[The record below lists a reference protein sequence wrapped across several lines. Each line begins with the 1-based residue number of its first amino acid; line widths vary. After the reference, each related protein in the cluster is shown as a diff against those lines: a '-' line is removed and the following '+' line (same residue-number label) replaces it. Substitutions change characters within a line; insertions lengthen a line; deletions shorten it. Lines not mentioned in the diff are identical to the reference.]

1 MPQPKRTNRPP
12 MDIELVAAHY
22 RAGASIRALAKL
34 TGYCY
39 GTVRRRLLDYGV
51 TLRRPGGNRRP
62 TAQAA

>member
-1 MPQPKRTNRPP
+1 MPKPKRTNRPP
-12 MDIELVAAHY
+12 LDIDKAAGDY
-22 RAGASIRALAKL
+22 RAGASIRALAAS